1 MFTLIKLP
9 IKCCNGSSTLL
20 VFSVQLTSQSSACV
34 VTLAVCLLFFFFFF
48 FIGMGAPRHSA
59 CLSRQGTHTPKLSF
73 QAMFSRSSRLES
85 KSTHSCGVLGGASV
99 ECFPMIQGEI
109 KAVGLEKHVVY
120 QCFLFPFILCLCVG
134 WCVCL
139 HCECRCWGFLAA
151 CYVCVS
157 ASSIRI

>member
-1 MFTLIKLP
+1 
-9 IKCCNGSSTLL
+9 
-20 VFSVQLTSQSSACV
+20 
-34 VTLAVCLLFFFFFF
+34 
-48 FIGMGAPRHSA
+48 MGAPRHSA

-73 QAMFSRSSRLES
+73 QAMFSHSSRLES
-85 KSTHSCGVLGGASV
+85 KSTHSCGILGGASV
-99 ECFPMIQGEI
+99 ECFPKIQGEI

-134 WCVCL
+134 WCVCV
-139 HCECRCWGFLAA
+139 CTVNVGVGVFLAA